1 MLTNQQKEKL
11 SQMECVVSVFPSR
24 NLQLHTTRSWD
35 FIGFPESVKRSR
47 AIESDVVVGVIDTGI
62 WPESDSF
69 NHQGFGPI
77 PKSWKGTY
85 AGGKN
90 FTCNKKIIGAIFY
103 VDESVRDID
112 GHGTHTA
119 SIVAGNNVPSARF
132 YGLAQGTARGGVP
145 SARIAAY
152 KVCGELGCTSH
163 AIMAAFDNAIAD
175 VNAAGNNGPIL
186 STISSVAPWILT
198 VAASTIYQRFIDKVV
213 LGNGKTLIGA
223 YLKTFHPDWSPAAII
238 SALMT
243 SAKSMKGFKDDAG
256 EYAYGSGHVNPASAI
271 DPGLVYDISLEDYIQ
286 MLCNLGYKNKKVKL
300 ISGKNNACSNA
311 AHKSLVRNLN
321 YPTISI
327 DVDSMTSFTI
337 KFKRTVTN
345 VGLENS
351 TYKATILRNPRI
363 KISVVPETLLFKSL
377 HEKQSFVVTIHGGK
391 LPEQNVLTSSLV
403 WSDSIHNV
411 RSPIVLHVSD
421 QVL

>member
-1 MLTNQQKEKL
+1 MGSLPKTQYSPTSHHLSVMKQVFDENDSINSLIHSYKRSFNGFAAMLTNQQKEKL

-175 VNAAGNNGPIL
+175 GVSLL
-186 STISSVAPWILT
+186 SV
-198 VAASTIYQRFIDKVV
+198 
-213 LGNGKTLIGA
+213 
-223 YLKTFHPDWSPAAII
+223 
-238 SALMT
+238 
-243 SAKSMKGFKDDAG
+243 
-256 EYAYGSGHVNPASAI
+256 
-271 DPGLVYDISLEDYIQ
+271 SL
-286 MLCNLGYKNKKVKL
+286 
-300 ISGKNNACSNA
+300 
-311 AHKSLVRNLN
+311 
-321 YPTISI
+321 
-327 DVDSMTSFTI
+327 
-337 KFKRTVTN
+337 
-345 VGLENS
+345 
-351 TYKATILRNPRI
+351 
-363 KISVVPETLLFKSL
+363 
-377 HEKQSFVVTIHGGK
+377 
-391 LPEQNVLTSSLV
+391 
-403 WSDSIHNV
+403 
-411 RSPIVLHVSD
+411 
-421 QVL
+421 